1 MSKYKNIYSEP
12 VNSFDIRRY
21 FHKIQNTSFVS
32 YPEKNIFYFILNYFN

>member
-12 VNSFDIRRY
+12 VNSFDIRRD

-32 YPEKNIFYFILNYFN
+32 YPEKKYFLFYFKLF